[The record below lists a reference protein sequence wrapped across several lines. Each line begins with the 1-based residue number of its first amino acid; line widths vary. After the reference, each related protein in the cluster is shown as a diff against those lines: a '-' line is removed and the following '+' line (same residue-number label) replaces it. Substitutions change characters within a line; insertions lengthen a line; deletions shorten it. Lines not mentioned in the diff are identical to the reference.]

1 VSEVADAGGG
11 SGGDVPLTYEQ
22 ATAALTGPGGFF
34 ELATEDVL
42 GEQMQV
48 FANRPRSLRDL
59 LMGAAQKG
67 DEEYAV
73 FDDAGE
79 RRVLT
84 FGGLQQQVA
93 SVAAALADRGI
104 GHGDRVAILAAN
116 CPEYIVTFWACASMG
131 AVAVCFNGWWTRS
144 EIEYGLEATRPALLV
159 ADRRRLARL
168 EGADTGVPTIV
179 VEDDFA
185 DLLGFAP
192 DADLPETPIAEDDP
206 IVLQFTSGTT
216 GRPKA
221 AMVSHRSFISFVLAA
236 FVIGARDS
244 MLSGAAPSAGGARL
258 AVFPLFHLSGMQ
270 SSTVTSLMGGIKTV
284 WPMGRF
290 DPARVVQ
297 LTIDE
302 GITAWNGTGTHI
314 HRLLA
319 EPGIEDLDA
328 GQVTSVAIGGSASTP
343 ELIRA
348 TEERFPHLVDTFG
361 SGYGLTESGGLVS
374 HATNAMLRDAPG
386 CVGCPLPTIEV
397 RIIDDEG
404 NDLPDGENG
413 EICVRSPL
421 VMLGY
426 WNDPAA
432 NEAAFLPGRWLR
444 TGDFGR
450 MLDGRLHLASRLR
463 DLILRGGEN
472 VYPAEVEQRIE
483 EHPAVGEVAVYG
495 VDHPTLGQEVKAVV
509 VLRPGAAA
517 SADEI
522 TAFCAEAISYY
533 KVPTIVEFRDE
544 PLPRNATG
552 KVVKAVLAGDAEHT
566 FVEE

>member
-1 VSEVADAGGG
+1 V
-11 SGGDVPLTYEQ
+11 GDTTLTYEQ
-22 ATAALTGPGGFF
+22 ATAALTGPGGYF
-34 ELATEDVL
+34 ELATEEVL
-42 GEQMQV
+42 GEPMQV
-48 FANRPRSLRDL
+48 FVNRPRSLRDL
-59 LMGAAQKG
+59 LIGAAEKG

-73 FDDAGE
+73 FDDDGE

-84 FGGLQQQVA
+84 FGGLQRQVA

-116 CPEYIVTFWACASMG
+116 CPEYILTFWACAAMG

-144 EIEYGLEATRPALLV
+144 EIEYGLEATSPALLV

-168 EGADTGVPTIV
+168 EGDVAEVPTIV

-185 DLLGFAP
+185 DLLAFAP
-192 DADLPETPIAEDDP
+192 DADLPGTPIAEDDP

-244 MLSGAAPSAGGARL
+244 MLSDAPPSAGGARL

-270 SSTVTSLMGGIKTV
+270 SSTVTSLMGGVKTV

-302 GITAWNGTGTHI
+302 GITAWNGTATHVY
-314 HRLLA
+314 RLLA
-319 EPGIEDLDA
+319 EPDIEGLDP
-328 GQVTSVAIGGSASTP
+328 GQLTSVAIGGSASTP

-348 TEERFPHLVDTFG
+348 TEERFPHLVGTFG

-374 HATNAMLRDAPG
+374 HAPNDMLRDAPD
-386 CVGCPLPTIEV
+386 CVGCPLPTVEL
-397 RIIDDEG
+397 RIIDEEC

-426 WNDPAA
+426 WDDPAA
-432 NEAAFLPGRWLR
+432 DEAAFLPGRWLR

-450 MLDGRLHLASRLR
+450 MAGGRLHLATRLR

-472 VYPAEVEQRIE
+472 VYPGEVEQRLE
-483 EHPAVGEVAVYG
+483 EHPAVAEVAVHG
-495 VDHPTLGQEVKAVV
+495 VDHPTLVQEVKAVV
-509 VLRPGAAA
+509 VLHPGAEA
-517 SADEI
+517 SADEL
-522 TAFCAEAISYY
+522 TAFCAETLSYY

-552 KVVKAVLAGDAEHT
+552 KVVKAVLTGDAEHT

>member
-1 VSEVADAGGG
+1 
-11 SGGDVPLTYEQ
+11 
-22 ATAALTGPGGFF
+22 
-34 ELATEDVL
+34 
-42 GEQMQV
+42 M
-48 FANRPRSLRDL
+48 RDL
-59 LMGAAQKG
+59 LVGAAQNG
-67 DEEYAV
+67 AAAYAV

-84 FGGLQQQVA
+84 YGGLKRQVA

-116 CPEYIVTFWACASMG
+116 CPEYILTFWACAAMG

-144 EIEYGLEATRPALLV
+144 EIEYGLEATSPALLV

-168 EGADTGVPTIV
+168 EGDVAEVPTIV

-185 DLLGFAP
+185 DLLAFAP
-192 DADLPETPIAEDDP
+192 DADLPGTPIAEDDP

-244 MLSGAAPSAGGARL
+244 MLSDAPPSAGGARL

-270 SSTVTSLMGGIKTV
+270 SSTVTSLMGGVKTV

-302 GITAWNGTGTHI
+302 GITAWNGTATHVY
-314 HRLLA
+314 RLLA
-319 EPGIEDLDA
+319 EPDIEGLDP
-328 GQVTSVAIGGSASTP
+328 GQLTSVAIGGSASTP
-343 ELIRA
+343 DLIRA
-348 TEERFPHLVDTFG
+348 TEERFPHLVGTFG

-374 HATNAMLRDAPG
+374 HAPNDMLRDAPD
-386 CVGCPLPTIEV
+386 CVGCPLPTVEL
-397 RIIDDEG
+397 RIIDEEC
-404 NDLPDGENG
+404 NDLPDGEN
-413 EICVRSPL
+413 
-421 VMLGY
+421 
-426 WNDPAA
+426 
-432 NEAAFLPGRWLR
+432 
-444 TGDFGR
+444 
-450 MLDGRLHLASRLR
+450 
-463 DLILRGGEN
+463 
-472 VYPAEVEQRIE
+472 VYPGEVEQRLE
-483 EHPAVGEVAVYG
+483 EHPAVAEVAVHG
-495 VDHPTLGQEVKAVV
+495 VDHPTLVQEVKAVV
-509 VLRPGAAA
+509 VLHPGAEA
-517 SADEI
+517 SADEL
-522 TAFCAEAISYY
+522 TAFCAETLSYY

-552 KVVKAVLAGDAEHT
+552 KVVKAVLTGDAEHT

>member
-1 VSEVADAGGG
+1 MPGTDSDT
-11 SGGDVPLTYEQ
+11 GGDTPLTHEQ

-34 ELATEDVL
+34 EVTTEEVL
-42 GEQMQV
+42 GESMQV
-48 FANRPRSLRDL
+48 FVNRPRSLRDML
-59 LMGAAQKG
+59 TGAARNG
-67 DEEYAV
+67 DADYAV

-84 FGGLQQQVA
+84 FEGLQGQVA

-116 CPEYIVTFWACASMG
+116 CPEYIVTFWACAAMG

-144 EIEYGLEATRPALLV
+144 EIEYGLEVTTPALLV
-159 ADRRRLARL
+159 AARRRLARL
-168 EGADTGVPTIV
+168 DGTDPGVPTIV
-179 VEDDFA
+179 IEDDFA
-185 DLLGFAP
+185 DLLAFAP
-192 DADLPETPIAEDDP
+192 DAGLPETPIAEDDP

-244 MLSGAAPSAGGARL
+244 MLAGDTPSADGARL
-258 AVFPLFHLSGMQ
+258 AVFPMFHLSGMQ
-270 SSTVTSLMGGIKTV
+270 SSTVTSLMAGSKTV

-297 LTIDE
+297 LTVDE
-302 GITAWNGTGTHI
+302 GISAWNGTATHI
-314 HRLLA
+314 YRLLA
-319 EPGIEDLDA
+319 EPDIEGFDPL
-328 GQVTSVAIGGSASTP
+328 QLTSVAIGGSASTP
-343 ELIRA
+343 DLIRA
-348 TEERFPHLVDTFG
+348 TEERFPHLVGTFG

-374 HATNAMLRDAPG
+374 YAPNEMLRDAPD
-386 CVGCPLPTIEV
+386 CVGYPLPTVEV
-397 RIIDDEG
+397 KIIDEEC

-426 WNDPAA
+426 WDNPEA
-432 NEAAFLPGRWLR
+432 NEAVFLPGRWLR

-450 MLDGRLHLASRLR
+450 MVDGRLHMASRLR

-472 VYPAEVEQRIE
+472 VYPSEVEQRLE
-483 EHPAVGEVAVYG
+483 EHPAVGEVAVHG
-495 VDHPTLGQEVKAVV
+495 VDHPTLIQEVKAVV
-509 VLRPGAAA
+509 VLRQGADA

-522 TAFCAEAISYY
+522 TAFCAETLSYY

-552 KVVKAVLAGDAEHT
+552 KIVKAVLTGDAEHT